1 MLSSVKGRGATV
13 RPLVEY
19 QLEGGGSVAVEVED
33 TSRGALRGWQPEQA
47 TARASET
54 LERTIDRVRPAAE
67 AVLKSFR
74 DGAAAPEVVEIEFG
88 IALTAEAGAV
98 IARTQGEVHFRV
110 TLTWSG
116 S

>member
-1 MLSSVKGRGATV
+1 MRS
-13 RPLVEY
+13 LVEY
-19 QLEGGGSVAVEVED
+19 PLEGGGSVAVEVDD
-33 TSRGALRGWQPEQA
+33 TSRGAARGWQPDQA

-54 LERTIDRVRPAAE
+54 LERAIDRVRPAAD

-74 DGAAAPEVVEIEFG
+74 DGAAAPDAVEIEFG
-88 IALTAEAGAV
+88 IALTAEAGAI

-110 TLTWSG
+110 TVTWSG